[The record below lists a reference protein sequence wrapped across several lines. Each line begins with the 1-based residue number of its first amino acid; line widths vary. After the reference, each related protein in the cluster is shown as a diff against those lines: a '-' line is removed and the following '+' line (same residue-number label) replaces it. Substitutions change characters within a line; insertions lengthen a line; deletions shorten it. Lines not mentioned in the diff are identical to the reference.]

1 MACPLRIMLV
11 AVEPSGDSLGADL
24 IDGLRAVHAGPLEI
38 FGCGGTAMG
47 AAGLESAFPVA
58 PMAVMGF
65 TDAARVY
72 GLAKK
77 RVRDLVHLAKVKQ
90 PHAVVFV
97 DGWAFSRLGAAALKR
112 SRPGLAV
119 FKYVAPQIWASRP
132 QRIDFV
138 KRHFHGVLTVLPFE
152 APLFDKAG
160 VRARYVGNPVF
171 QAAYRGRMPRHEARN
186 RLGLEEAACVL
197 AVLPG
202 SRSAEVSRLGP
213 VFRDTLMSLRQ
224 TLPGLRT
231 VLPAHPNVIK
241 AVKALFETLPGVD
254 IVPADKK
261 YSVFAAADAALAA
274 SGTVT
279 TELAIHQ
286 VPQVIAYRV
295 DPLTAFWARRVV
307 ITSYASV
314 LNVMA
319 DAPVIPEILQ
329 QACTAERLATEVF
342 PLLTQKDVGARQ
354 ISVLAPQISALDPG
368 GPPAGRVAADQLL
381 TWINARQP

>member
-1 MACPLRIMLV
+1 MARPLRIMLA

-24 IDGLRAVHAGPLEI
+24 IEGLRAAHSGPLEI
-38 FGCGGTAMG
+38 FGCGGPAMV
-47 AAGLESAFPVA
+47 AAGLDSAFSVA
-58 PMAVMGF
+58 PLAVMGF

-77 RVRDLVHLAKVKQ
+77 RVRDLVHLAQVNQ

-112 SRPGLAV
+112 SGLGLPV

-138 KRHFHGVLTVLPFE
+138 KRHFDGVLTVLPFE
-152 APLFDKAG
+152 APLFEKEG
-160 VRARYVGNPVF
+160 VQARYVGNPVF
-171 QAAYRGRMPRHEARN
+171 QAAYRGRMPRAVARG
-186 RLGLEEAACVL
+186 RLGLEEDAAVL
-197 AVLPG
+197 ALLPG

-213 VFRDTLMSLRQ
+213 VFRDSVEALRR
-224 TLPGLRT
+224 TLPGLRA
-231 VLPAHPNVIK
+231 VLPAHPNVMA
-241 AVKALFETLPGVD
+241 AVKARFEPLPGVD
-254 IVPADKK
+254 IVPADEK

-286 VPQVIAYRV
+286 VPQIIAYRV

-307 ITSYASV
+307 VTPYASI

-329 QACTAERLATEVF
+329 QACTAERLATEVL
-342 PLLTQKDVGARQ
+342 PLLTEKEVGERQ
-354 ISVLAPQISALDPG
+354 IRALAPQISALDPG
-368 GPPAGRVAADQLL
+368 GPPAGQVAADQFLA
-381 TWINARQP
+381 WIDGRRS